1 MILMPDSYGSLKN
14 SLSVSSKSSARV
26 QKQRYAPVR
35 SPNAFSFSRSSPWRA
50 APDLDSPKTISTSGL
65 IILLAMM
72 PKSIS
77 CNSALSLYSNEGAY
91 LTSRSSK

>member
-50 APDLDSPKTISTSGL
+50 APTWTPRRPSPHQ
-65 IILLAMM
+65 A
-72 PKSIS
+72 
-77 CNSALSLYSNEGAY
+77 
-91 LTSRSSK
+91 SSFCWQ